1 MIDKPPPDLSL
12 YEIRIKGHLDSQW
25 TDWFEGLTITLE
37 EDGNTLLTGPVIDQA
52 ALHGLLKKVRD
63 LGLPLV
69 SVIQVQFHET
79 HQYCSNKEKEMNT
92 NKSITGIDPKVR
104 LSLLMNEN
112 IFLNQIKQIG
122 IGLAFIIFPLLFI
135 FAFAVHPGLL
145 QPHLLDPEGII
156 LRAHGNGLLQF
167 GHVLVTL
174 STTLLIVVALHFM
187 KLLDR
192 SSGAGAGFIGAAIA
206 ILGAII
212 LAADKGALC
221 LTMSAFD
228 TLPENVFE
236 QIMPGVL
243 AMFTKQ
249 GWLVLLWGIVFLP
262 IGFAIQTIALLKT
275 NAFPRWQSTSFLM
288 GVLLVGTPDGLEIIN
303 LSASIMMA
311 IALFPY
317 GIQTIRKAL

>member
-1 MIDKPPPDLSL
+1 
-12 YEIRIKGHLDSQW
+12 
-25 TDWFEGLTITLE
+25 
-37 EDGNTLLTGPVIDQA
+37 
-52 ALHGLLKKVRD
+52 
-63 LGLPLV
+63 
-69 SVIQVQFHET
+69 
-79 HQYCSNKEKEMNT
+79 MNT
-92 NKSITGIDPKVR
+92 YRKTAGIDSKAKI
-104 LSLLMNEN
+104 SLLMNEN

-122 IGLAFIIFPLLFI
+122 IGLAFIIFPMVFI

-145 QPHLLDPEGII
+145 QPQLLSPEEII

-174 STTLLIVVALHFM
+174 STTLLIAVALHFM
-187 KLLDR
+187 KLLER
-192 SSGAGAGFIGAAIA
+192 STGAWAGFIGAAIA

-228 TLPENVFE
+228 TLSEKVFA

-262 IGFAIQTIALLKT
+262 IGFAIQAIALFKT
-275 NAFPRWQSTSFLM
+275 NTFARWQSILFLI
-288 GVLLVGTPDGLEIIN
+288 GVLLVATPDGLEIIN
-303 LSASIMMA
+303 LSASILMA
-311 IALFPY
+311 IALVPY
-317 GIQTIRKAL
+317 GIQIINKAK